1 MKPVAIGSDT
11 GERGQSV
18 ATNGGRYTGAAGGD
32 TRKRG
37 KSAVT
42 NGKRHHTGS
51 TDGRTRHARR
61 WRDLFLQF
69 KAQLGHEPSL
79 SEMALL
85 KTAASLALSIELTAV
100 ELANGKLVDNT
111 GLSRASGNLRR
122 ALQTLGLT
130 AGASDR
136 GEPGLSDLL
145 GGRS

>member
-1 MKPVAIGSDT
+1 MAIGGDT
-11 GERGQSV
+11 GDLGQSA

-32 TRKRG
+32 TKKRA

-69 KAQLGHEPSL
+69 RGQLGHEPSL

-85 KTAASLALSIELTAV
+85 KTAASLALSIELSAV
-100 ELANGKLVDNT
+100 ELANGKLVDNI

-130 AGASDR
+130 AGSPDR
-136 GEPGLSDLL
+136 GEPDLGDLL
-145 GGRS
+145 GAPR